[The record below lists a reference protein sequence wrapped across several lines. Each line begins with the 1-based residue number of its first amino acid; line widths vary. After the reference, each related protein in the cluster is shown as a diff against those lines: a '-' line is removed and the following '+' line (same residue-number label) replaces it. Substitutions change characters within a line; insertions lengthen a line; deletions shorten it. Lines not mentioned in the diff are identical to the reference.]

1 MTDAVAQFRSG
12 TTGGIRAVDAPGAA
26 KAILMFSKFDLLS
39 RCFMNDD
46 FLRER
51 ARAVRAI
58 AENADPFTKKRL
70 LELAERYETGAR
82 RPSRTPIPAPGPL
95 AGKVERLA

>member
-1 MTDAVAQFRSG
+1 
-12 TTGGIRAVDAPGAA
+12 
-26 KAILMFSKFDLLS
+26 
-39 RCFMNDD
+39 MNDD

-70 LELAERYETGAR
+70 LELAERYESGAR
-82 RPSRTPIPAPGPL
+82 RPLPYAYPR
-95 AGKVERLA
+95 AGSACR